1 MDGEQMNKKEMI
13 LGQIKKVLLVSL
25 GTVVLAFGT
34 AIFIIPMNIV
44 TGGISGI
51 AIIIDLLIPFGFV
64 TVDMIVTA
72 LTWLFFFMG
81 LILLGK
87 DFAIKTLIS
96 TLIYP
101 IAISVFLRLTH
112 PDVLGGFFC
121 VESYPHPELSLIMS
135 ASVGGVIIGIGCAL
149 TFLGGGSTGGVD
161 VISFVI
167 CKYVKKFKSSVVIF
181 IVDALTIIMG
191 MFVLGDLMV
200 SLLGIFSASIAA
212 IMIDKV
218 FLGGNAALVAHIV
231 TDKYE
236 IINQKVI
243 EKLDRTTTIV
253 DAVGGYKGEHKK
265 LVMVSFTRAQYAD
278 LLSIVNSA
286 DSMAFLTI
294 HQAQEV
300 KGLGWTR

>member
-1 MDGEQMNKKEMI
+1 
-13 LGQIKKVLLVSL
+13 
-25 GTVVLAFGT
+25 
-34 AIFIIPMNIV
+34 
-44 TGGISGI
+44 
-51 AIIIDLLIPFGFV
+51 
-64 TVDMIVTA
+64 
-72 LTWLFFFMG
+72 
-81 LILLGK
+81 
-87 DFAIKTLIS
+87 
-96 TLIYP
+96 
-101 IAISVFLRLTH
+101 
-112 PDVLGGFFC
+112 
-121 VESYPHPELSLIMS
+121 
-135 ASVGGVIIGIGCAL
+135 
-149 TFLGGGSTGGVD
+149 
-161 VISFVI
+161 
-167 CKYVKKFKSSVVIF
+167 
-181 IVDALTIIMG
+181 
-191 MFVLGDLMV
+191 
-200 SLLGIFSASIAA
+200 
-212 IMIDKV
+212 MIDKV